1 MPVMEGNERLGFIGL
16 GRMGRRIAA
25 RLRQAGYPLTVYNR
39 TLEKT
44 APLAEMGAAVAE
56 SPRELVAASEIVLSS
71 LADDAAVEEV
81 MLGPEGALATARAG
95 TIFIEMSTL
104 SPKTVR
110 RLFEAARAKESP
122 LLDAPVSGSTPQAEE
137 GGLTIFVGGSA
148 ETYEYCHPLFDLFG
162 KKHFYLGGSGN
173 GAAMKLVA
181 NVLLGVGMQAV
192 AEAVV
197 LGEKCGLAKEP
208 LLHVLGETAVIS
220 PGHQMKLE
228 NARREEYPAAF
239 PLRLMLKDYRL
250 ILNQAAECSA
260 SLPATAVAEALCAAE
275 SAKGIEEDYSAVIR
289 LMQELSGSIE
299 KINVK
304 NVETRAG
311 AIH

>member
-1 MPVMEGNERLGFIGL
+1 MQGNERLGLIGM
-16 GRMGRRIAA
+16 GRMGRRMAV

-39 TLEKT
+39 TREKT
-44 APLAEMGAAVAE
+44 IPLAEKGAAVAE
-56 SPRELVAASEIVLSS
+56 SPRELAAASEVVLSS
-71 LADDAAVEEV
+71 LADDAAVEET
-81 MLGPEGALATARAG
+81 MLGPEGALAAARPG
-95 TIFIEMSTL
+95 TIFIEMSTI

-122 LLDAPVSGSTPQAEE
+122 FLDAPVSGSTLQAEE
-137 GGLTIFVGGSA
+137 GSLTIFVGGLA
-148 ETYEYCHPLFDLFG
+148 ETYAYCHPIFDLLG

-173 GAAMKLVA
+173 GATMKLVA

-192 AEAVV
+192 AEAVA

-220 PGHQMKLE
+220 PGHRMKLE

-250 ILNQAAECSA
+250 ILNQAAECA
-260 SLPATAVAEALCAAE
+260 VPLPTTAVAEALCAAE
-275 SAKGIEEDYSAVIR
+275 SVKGTEEDYSAVIR
-289 LMQELSGSIE
+289 LMEELSGSIE
-299 KINVK
+299 KTNVK
-304 NVETRAG
+304 SVETRER

>member
-1 MPVMEGNERLGFIGL
+1 MQGNERLGLIGM
-16 GRMGRRIAA
+16 GRMGRRMAA

-39 TLEKT
+39 TREKT
-44 APLAEMGAAVAE
+44 IPLAEKGAAVAE
-56 SPRELVAASEIVLSS
+56 SPRELAAASEVVLSS
-71 LADDAAVEEV
+71 LADDAAVEEM
-81 MLGPEGALATARAG
+81 MLGPEGALAAARPG
-95 TIFIEMSTL
+95 TIFIEMSTI

-122 LLDAPVSGSTPQAEE
+122 FLDAPVSGSTLQAEE
-137 GGLTIFVGGSA
+137 GSLTIFVGGLA
-148 ETYEYCHPLFDLFG
+148 ETYAYCHPIFDLLG

-173 GAAMKLVA
+173 GATMKLVA

-192 AEAVV
+192 AEAVA

-220 PGHQMKLE
+220 PGHRMKLE

-250 ILNQAAECSA
+250 ILNQAAECA
-260 SLPATAVAEALCAAE
+260 VPLPTTAVAEALCAAE
-275 SAKGIEEDYSAVIR
+275 SVKGTEEDYSAVIR
-289 LMQELSGSIE
+289 LMEELSGSIE
-299 KINVK
+299 KTNIK
-304 NVETRAG
+304 SMETREG

>member
-1 MPVMEGNERLGFIGL
+1 MQGNERLGLIGM
-16 GRMGRRIAA
+16 GRMGRRMAA

-39 TLEKT
+39 TREKT
-44 APLAEMGAAVAE
+44 IPLAEKGAAVAE
-56 SPRELVAASEIVLSS
+56 SPRELAAASEIVLSS
-71 LADDAAVEEV
+71 LADDAAVEET
-81 MLGPEGALATARAG
+81 MLGPEGALAAARPG
-95 TIFIEMSTL
+95 TIFIEMSTI

-122 LLDAPVSGSTPQAEE
+122 FLDAPVSGSTLQAEE
-137 GGLTIFVGGSA
+137 GSLTIFVGGLA
-148 ETYEYCHPLFDLFG
+148 ETYAYCHPIFDLLG

-173 GAAMKLVA
+173 GATMKLVA

-192 AEAVV
+192 AEAVA

-220 PGHQMKLE
+220 PGHRMKLE

-250 ILNQAAECSA
+250 ILNQAAECA
-260 SLPATAVAEALCAAE
+260 VPLPTTAVAEALCAAE
-275 SAKGIEEDYSAVIR
+275 SVKGTEEDYSAVIR
-289 LMQELSGSIE
+289 LMEELSGSME
-299 KINVK
+299 KTNVK
-304 NVETRAG
+304 SVETRER